1 MLPPAT
7 LDPSRHARQGREM
20 IERTVT
26 CIGPQSFHRLAYV
39 EWPGPSRDAP
49 VLLCVHGL
57 TRNGRD
63 FDILAQALS
72 AHYRVVC
79 PDMPGRGKSDWLGG
93 ADYTYPLYLADLTT
107 LIGRLDVERVD
118 WVGTSMGGII
128 GMLFA
133 AMPNAPIGKLV
144 MNDIGARVP
153 KAGLER
159 IASYVG
165 LDPSFPGLADLE
177 TALRLLA
184 APFGP
189 LSDAQWRHLATHSV
203 RRKPDGTIG
212 FAYDP
217 NIAHAFRQSPIED
230 VALWAVW
237 DAITCPVLVLRGT
250 QSDILAA
257 ADAAAMT
264 QRGPRAKLIE
274 FAGIGHAP
282 ALMAEDQIAAIRDF
296 LLGDT

>member
-1 MLPPAT
+1 
-7 LDPSRHARQGREM
+7 M

-26 CIGPQSFHRLAYV
+26 CIGPHGLHRLAYV

-49 VLLCVHGL
+49 ALLCVHGL

-63 FDILAQALS
+63 FDMLAEALS

-79 PDMPGRGKSDWLGG
+79 PDMPGRGNSEWLKDA
-93 ADYTYPLYLADLTT
+93 ADYNYPLYLADITT
-107 LIGRLDVERVD
+107 LIARLDVERVD
-118 WVGTSMGGII
+118 WVGTSMGGIT

-144 MNDIGARVP
+144 MNDVGALVP
-153 KAGLER
+153 KAGIER

-165 LDPSFPGLADLE
+165 LDPSFADFAELE
-177 TALRLLA
+177 AALRLLA

-189 LSDAQWRHLATHSV
+189 LSDAQWRHLATHSM
-203 RRKPDGTIG
+203 RRKPDGSLG

-217 NIAHAFRQSPIED
+217 KIGEAFRQAPIED
-230 VALWAVW
+230 VALWTLW
-237 DAITCPVLVLRGT
+237 DAITCPVLVTRGA

-257 ADAAAMT
+257 SDAAAMT
-264 QRGPRAKLIE
+264 QRGPRAKLVE
-274 FAGIGHAP
+274 FAGVGHAP

-296 LLGDT
+296 LLG

>member
-1 MLPPAT
+1 M
-7 LDPSRHARQGREM
+7 M
-20 IERTVT
+20 ERTLT
-26 CIGPQSFHRLAYV
+26 CIGPHGLHRVAYV
-39 EWPGPSRDAP
+39 EWPGPSRAAP

-63 FDILAQALS
+63 FDGLAEALS

-79 PDMPGRGKSDWLGG
+79 PDLPGRGKSEWLSDP
-93 ADYTYPLYLADLTT
+93 ADYNYPLYLADITT
-107 LIGRLDVERVD
+107 LIARLDVERVD

-133 AMPNAPIGKLV
+133 AMPNAPVGKLV
-144 MNDIGARVP
+144 MNDVGALVP
-153 KAGLER
+153 KAGIER
-159 IASYVG
+159 IAAYVG
-165 LDPSFPGLADLE
+165 LDPSFADVAELE
-177 TALRLLA
+177 AGLRLLA

-203 RRKPDGTIG
+203 RRKSDGSLG

-217 NIAHAFRQSPIED
+217 KIAETFRQAPIED
-230 VALWAVW
+230 VALWNFW
-237 DAITCPVLVLRGT
+237 DAIACPVLVIRGA

-257 ADAAAMT
+257 ADAAVMT
-264 QRGPRAKLIE
+264 QRGPRAKLVE

-296 LLGDT
+296 LLG

>member
-1 MLPPAT
+1 
-7 LDPSRHARQGREM
+7 M
-20 IERTVT
+20 IERTLT
-26 CIGPQSFHRLAYV
+26 CIGPHGLHRLAYV

-49 VLLCVHGL
+49 ALVCVHGL

-63 FDILAQALS
+63 FDVLAQALS

-79 PDMPGRGKSDWLGG
+79 PDMPGRGKSEWLND
-93 ADYTYPLYLADLTT
+93 ATDYTYPLYLADITT
-107 LIGRLDVERVD
+107 LIARLDVERVD

-128 GMLFA
+128 GMLYA

-144 MNDIGARVP
+144 MNDVGALVP
-153 KAGLER
+153 KAGIER

-165 LDPSFPGLADLE
+165 LDPSFADFIELE

-189 LSDAQWRHLATHSV
+189 LSDGQWRHLATHSV
-203 RRKPDGTIG
+203 RRKPDGSIG

-217 NIAHAFRQSPIED
+217 KIGEAFRQARIED
-230 VALWAVW
+230 VALWTMW
-237 DAITCPVLVLRGT
+237 DAIACPVLVIRGA

-257 ADAAAMT
+257 SDAAAMT
-264 QRGPRAKLIE
+264 RRGPRAKLVE

-296 LLGDT
+296 LLG

>member
-1 MLPPAT
+1 
-7 LDPSRHARQGREM
+7 M
-20 IERTVT
+20 IERTLS
-26 CIGPQSFHRLAYV
+26 CIGPHGLHRLAYV

-49 VLLCVHGL
+49 TLLCVHGL

-63 FDILAQALS
+63 FDVLAQALS

-79 PDMPGRGKSDWLGG
+79 PDMPGRGKSEWLSDP
-93 ADYTYPLYLADLTT
+93 ADYTYPLYLGDITT
-107 LIGRLDVERVD
+107 LIARLDVERVD

-133 AMPNAPIGKLV
+133 AMPNAPVGKLV
-144 MNDIGARVP
+144 LNDVGALVP
-153 KAGLER
+153 KAGIER

-165 LDPSFPGLADLE
+165 LDPSFPDLAALE
-177 TALRLLA
+177 AALRLVA

-203 RRKPDGTIG
+203 RRKPDGSIG

-217 NIAHAFRQSPIED
+217 KLGDAFRQAPIED
-230 VALWAVW
+230 VALWNFW
-237 DAITCPVLVLRGT
+237 DAIARPVLVIRGA
-250 QSDILAA
+250 QSDILTA

-264 QRGPRAKLIE
+264 QRGPRAQLVE

-282 ALMAEDQIAAIRDF
+282 ALMA
-296 LLGDT
+296 

>member
-1 MLPPAT
+1 M
-7 LDPSRHARQGREM
+7 M
-20 IERTVT
+20 ERTVT
-26 CIGPQSFHRLAYV
+26 CIGPHGLHRLAYV

-63 FDILAQALS
+63 FDVLAQALS
-72 AHYRVVC
+72 TYYRVIC
-79 PDMPGRGKSDWLGG
+79 PDLPGRGKSEWLNDP
-93 ADYTYPLYLADLTT
+93 ADYNYPLYLADVTT
-107 LIGRLDVERVD
+107 LIARLDVERVD

-144 MNDIGARVP
+144 MNDVGALVP
-153 KAGLER
+153 KDGIER

-165 LDPSFPGLADLE
+165 LDPSFADFAELE
-177 TALRLLA
+177 AALRLLA

-203 RRKPDGTIG
+203 RSKSDGRLG

-217 NIAHAFRQSPIED
+217 KIGEAFRQVPIED
-230 VALWAVW
+230 VALWSFW
-237 DAITCPVLVLRGT
+237 DAVACPVLVIRGA

-257 ADAAAMT
+257 ADATAMT
-264 QRGPRAKLIE
+264 QRGPRARLLE
-274 FAGIGHAP
+274 FPGIGHAP

-296 LLGDT
+296 LLG

>member
-1 MLPPAT
+1 
-7 LDPSRHARQGREM
+7 M
-20 IERTVT
+20 IERTLT
-26 CIGPQSFHRLAYV
+26 CIGPHSFHRLAYV

-63 FDILAQALS
+63 FDMLAQALA

-79 PDMPGRGKSDWLGG
+79 PDLPGRGKSDWLEG
-93 ADYTYPLYLADLTT
+93 AEYTYPLYLADLTS
-107 LIGRLDVERVD
+107 LIARLDVGRVD
-118 WVGTSMGGII
+118 WLGTSMGGII

-133 AMPNAPIGKLV
+133 AMPSAPIRKLV
-144 MNDIGARVP
+144 MNDVGALVP
-153 KAGLER
+153 KAGIER

-165 LDPSFPGLADLE
+165 LDPSFADVDALE
-177 TALRLLA
+177 VALRLLA

-203 RRKPDGTIG
+203 RRRPDGNIG

-217 NIAHAFRQSPIED
+217 KIADAFRQSPIED
-230 VALWAVW
+230 VALWNIW
-237 DAITCPVLVLRGT
+237 DAITCPVLVLRGA

-257 ADAAAMT
+257 PDAVAMT
-264 QRGPRAKLIE
+264 QRGPRAKLVE

-282 ALMAEDQIAAIRDF
+282 ALMAEDQIAAIREF
-296 LLGDT
+296 LLGDN